1 MEVSN
6 LPDKEFKL
14 MVLKM
19 FTKFDKR
26 VEELSKNFNKEIQN
40 IKKKKLKKTN
50 QSELKNTIAEMKWKI
65 L

>member
-19 FTKFDKR
+19 FTKFEKR

-40 IKKKKLKKTN
+40 IKKKIKKNN
-50 QSELKNTIAEMKWKI
+50 QLELKNTIAEMK
-65 L
+65 

>member
-1 MEVSN
+1 MDVSN

-19 FTKFDKR
+19 LTKFEKR

-40 IKKKKLKKTN
+40 IKK
-50 QSELKNTIAEMKWKI
+50 IF
-65 L
+65 